1 MSTTREQPIFSTRA
15 HVFQI
20 DPATKRNWIPASKHA
35 LTVSYFYD
43 ATRNVYRIISV
54 GGTKA
59 IINSTITP
67 NMTFTKTSQKFGQW
81 ADSRANTV
89 YGLGF
94 ASEQH
99 LSQFAEKF
107 QEVKE
112 AARLAREKSQD
123 KTELTNPALNITS
136 HQVAELESQGTHDSS
151 SENNKEELSQTLEEL
166 ELLIKAKDEEIQML
180 KSQKCGRWEAEGERE
195 ETLQKLQVKV
205 AHLGHLSS
213 QIHPHISLEPQRECQ
228 RAATP
233 LDAGSSSLPVSLPSA
248 TLPVSLRDVTQGTES
263 SQQQSQPSFS
273 LLEHFQQPLTWD
285 CGRAWDVLSPSTH
298 RTLNSCWSRALAGRD
313 TAGAGCA
320 SLGLGD
326 KPVLISELWSH
337 TWAPMA
343 GAAPHSQS
351 HQPAGDPRG
360 ESCSSTP
367 SHRGQ
372 GLGWGQSSPTVAQD
386 RDIPQGRTSLGTQG
400 GCGWQQGCLGEI
412 RGSEQPPQCWLSL
425 AGAGGPERRAGA
437 APSPG

>member
-1 MSTTREQPIFSTRA
+1 SCREQPIFSTRA

-136 HQVAELESQGTHDSS
+136 HQVLPSPIISSNGPGEDKLFRSQSADVEITTEKERLKKMLSEGSVSEVQWEAEFFSLQDNNNKLVAALHEANADVDQGKKQLAAYQEEDSVIHISECAFPVLMSLQVAELESQGAHDSS

-180 KSQKCGRWEAEGERE
+180 KNQKCGRWEAEGERE
-195 ETLQKLQVKV
+195 ETLQKLQ
-205 AHLGHLSS
+205 
-213 QIHPHISLEPQRECQ
+213 
-228 RAATP
+228 
-233 LDAGSSSLPVSLPSA
+233 
-248 TLPVSLRDVTQGTES
+248 
-263 SQQQSQPSFS
+263 
-273 LLEHFQQPLTWD
+273 
-285 CGRAWDVLSPSTH
+285 
-298 RTLNSCWSRALAGRD
+298 
-313 TAGAGCA
+313 
-320 SLGLGD
+320 
-326 KPVLISELWSH
+326 
-337 TWAPMA
+337 
-343 GAAPHSQS
+343 
-351 HQPAGDPRG
+351 
-360 ESCSSTP
+360 
-367 SHRGQ
+367 
-372 GLGWGQSSPTVAQD
+372 
-386 RDIPQGRTSLGTQG
+386 
-400 GCGWQQGCLGEI
+400 
-412 RGSEQPPQCWLSL
+412 
-425 AGAGGPERRAGA
+425 
-437 APSPG
+437 

>member
-1 MSTTREQPIFSTRA
+1 HFSCREQPIFSTRA

-136 HQVAELESQGTHDSS
+136 HQVLPSPIISSNGPGEDKLFRSQSADVEITTEKERLKKMLSEGSVSEVQWEAEFFSLQDNNNKLVAALHEANANVDQWKKQLAAYQEETETLRQRVAELESQGAHDSS

-166 ELLIKAKDEEIQML
+166 ELLIKAKDERLSVLRQPPHCPRVLRQEL
-180 KSQKCGRWEAEGERE
+180 ETRNAELERRLHLAEQTLAETLAERE
-195 ETLQKLQVKV
+195 KIQNEVTKV
-205 AHLGHLSS
+205 AEIMDVKIFELSE
-213 QIHPHISLEPQRECQ
+213 IR
-228 RAATP
+228 
-233 LDAGSSSLPVSLPSA
+233 
-248 TLPVSLRDVTQGTES
+248 
-263 SQQQSQPSFS
+263 
-273 LLEHFQQPLTWD
+273 
-285 CGRAWDVLSPSTH
+285 
-298 RTLNSCWSRALAGRD
+298 
-313 TAGAGCA
+313 
-320 SLGLGD
+320 
-326 KPVLISELWSH
+326 
-337 TWAPMA
+337 
-343 GAAPHSQS
+343 
-351 HQPAGDPRG
+351 
-360 ESCSSTP
+360 
-367 SHRGQ
+367 Q
-372 GLGWGQSSPTVAQD
+372 GLAKLVES
-386 RDIPQGRTSLGTQG
+386 
-400 GCGWQQGCLGEI
+400 
-412 RGSEQPPQCWLSL
+412 
-425 AGAGGPERRAGA
+425 
-437 APSPG
+437 